1 MTASEVLKEYWGYDS
16 FRPMQREI
24 IEAALEGRD
33 VLAVLPTGG
42 GKSVCFQV
50 PALMREG
57 LALVVTPLISL
68 MKDQVQNLNAR
79 GIKALCIHA
88 GMNRREVDLTLNN
101 AAYGGYKFLYVS
113 PERLNTS
120 LFRSYLDVL
129 DICFI
134 VVDEAHCIS
143 QWGYDF
149 RPDYLLIGR
158 LRERVSAP
166 VIALTATAT
175 PRVAVDIQRRLA
187 RPEAVL
193 AAQRSGKPVEHCFL
207 LLKSGFERP
216 NLSYIVRRSDD
227 KLGQLLSV
235 CRGVPGSGIVYMRNR
250 RKCEEIASFLRSQ
263 GQSAEYYH
271 AGLDSRTR
279 TDRQT
284 AWKKGD
290 IRIMVCTNAFG
301 MGIDKPDVRFVVHLG
316 IPESPEAYFQE
327 AGRAGRDGLRSFAVL
342 IWNGADIRHLHQ
354 LETVSFPSLEYI
366 EDVYQKLHV
375 FFQIPYD
382 TGIARQL
389 KFNSEEFAKH
399 FNLNRAS
406 VHYAV
411 KYLERE
417 DHLTFSE
424 DIDIDTR
431 VMITVDR
438 NALYDI
444 DLPDRR
450 MPDLLDALMRG
461 YPGIFSFPLPVDEAS
476 LADGCGVSAPQLRVL
491 LYNLSLEH
499 VIKYIPSDRSSVVYL
514 HHDRLRP
521 GNVALSPEK
530 YRQLKE
536 AYHERS
542 EAMEE
547 YVSET
552 DECRAQFLLRYFGQ
566 EESAPCG
573 TCDICRSGAAAHRT
587 ARQDSDGTA
596 GQPSSADLVK
606 ETERWLRSEITAR
619 GGSYTLE
626 DIRTAFE
633 SRQLDLSPGWP
644 SILRVLID
652 SGELPPPSL

>member
-193 AAQRSGKPVEHCFL
+193 AAQHSGKPVEHCFL

-476 LADGCGVSAPQLRVL
+476 LADGCGVSVPQLRVL